1 MTEKEIKNRIKS
13 IGDTVK
19 ITKAMQMLASTKI
32 YQSEAKQKS
41 ATDYFREIEKS
52 VLRLLDKN
60 DKNNKLFSEG
70 TGASSIVVV
79 GAEKGL
85 CGDYNHQIFK
95 LADEVIDSFSERGK
109 IYSVGFVAREYYRA
123 KNIHTDTCFVSVFAS
138 PTPTDAGKMADELI
152 KFYLANDL
160 KEIRIIYT
168 DQTENG
174 WKATD
179 ERLLPFEWILT
190 DESEQVP
197 TLGENKDVQAIL
209 KEYLTAKI
217 YRMLTTANNAVNY
230 KRMMAMKQST
240 INGEEMVEDLTLQY
254 NRTRQN
260 KITNELNDSTSVLF
274 GKKV

>member
-32 YQSEAKQKS
+32 YQSEAKQKT
-41 ATDYFREIEKS
+41 ATDYFCEIENS
-52 VLRLLDKN
+52 VFRMVSPKDKT
-60 DKNNKLFSEG
+60 NKLFSEG
-70 TGASSIVVV
+70 TGASSVVVV

-95 LADEVIDSFSERGK
+95 LADKVVEGLPEKSK
-109 IYSVGFVAREYYRA
+109 IYSIGYVAREYYRA
-123 KNIHTDTCFVSVFAS
+123 KSIHTDTCFVSVFSS
-138 PTPTDAGKMADELI
+138 PTPADARKMADEFI
-152 KFYLANDL
+152 KTFLENDL
-160 KEIRIIYT
+160 KEIRIVYT

-174 WKATD
+174 WTAKN
-179 ERLLPFEWILT
+179 ERLLPFDWIC
-190 DESEQVP
+190 DEEDKYVAF
-197 TLGENKDVQAIL
+197 LGKPDIQAVL
-209 KEYLTAKI
+209 REYLTAKI

-260 KITNELNDSTSVLF
+260 KITNELNDSISVLF

>member
-13 IGDTVK
+13 ISDTVK

-41 ATDYFREIEKS
+41 AKDYYLEVEKS
-52 VLRLLDKN
+52 VLRLINSKDKSN
-60 DKNNKLFSEG
+60 PLFKEG
-70 TGASSIVVV
+70 KGASSIVVV

-85 CGDYNHQIFK
+85 CGDYNHQVFK
-95 LADEVIDSFSERGK
+95 LADKVIDDFSLRGK
-109 IYSVGFVAREYYRA
+109 IYSVGYVAREYYRS
-123 KNIHTDTCFVSVFAS
+123 KNIHTDTCFISVFSS
-138 PTPTDAGKMADELI
+138 PTPADAAKMAEELI
-152 KFYLANDL
+152 KTYLENNL
-160 KEIRIIYT
+160 KEIVIVYT
-168 DQTENG
+168 DQTESG
-174 WKATD
+174 WTAKC
-179 ERLLPFEWILT
+179 EQLLPIELQSHS
-190 DESEQVP
+190 DEPEVLI
-197 TLGENKDVQAIL
+197 LGETDVRAIL

-260 KITNELNDSTSVLF
+260 KITDELNDAVSVIF